1 VTATGEPPRGPAG
14 GDQAQKLDMPGL
26 DEALRHDLDE
36 RIREFEALHQQD
48 VMRGG
53 EGWVPRI
60 RRVDY
65 AIAIAVNVLIVLWLV
80 VVLVGGE

>member
-1 VTATGEPPRGPAG
+1 VTTTGGAPQGPSGGGPAR
-14 GDQAQKLDMPGL
+14 QLDMPGL
-26 DEALRHDLDE
+26 DEALRQDLDE
-36 RIREFEALHQQD
+36 RITEFEALHQQD

-65 AIAIAVNVLIVLWLV
+65 AIAIAVNALIVLWLV
-80 VVLVGGE
+80 IVLAGGE